1 MHLGLG
7 GGEVSNLLTAEDS
20 SEVADEGED
29 DRPVFP
35 GVAQRYRAAVFVT
48 DGEGSQS
55 CRERAAHGA
64 ILRASAAP
72 RPRVQWAAGGP
83 MTSNAEMF
91 KVYDV
96 EGREYLDF
104 VLGSGPRA
112 RS

>member
-1 MHLGLG
+1 
-7 GGEVSNLLTAEDS
+7 
-20 SEVADEGED
+20 
-29 DRPVFP
+29 
-35 GVAQRYRAAVFVT
+35 
-48 DGEGSQS
+48 
-55 CRERAAHGA
+55 
-64 ILRASAAP
+64 
-72 RPRVQWAAGGP
+72 

>member
-1 MHLGLG
+1 MLRPPGADHEETRAASMHLGLG

-55 CRERAAHGA
+55 
-64 ILRASAAP
+64 
-72 RPRVQWAAGGP
+72 
-83 MTSNAEMF
+83 
-91 KVYDV
+91 
-96 EGREYLDF
+96 
-104 VLGSGPRA
+104 
-112 RS
+112 

>member
-1 MHLGLG
+1 MHLRLG

-55 CRERAAHGA
+55 
-64 ILRASAAP
+64 
-72 RPRVQWAAGGP
+72 
-83 MTSNAEMF
+83 
-91 KVYDV
+91 
-96 EGREYLDF
+96 
-104 VLGSGPRA
+104 
-112 RS
+112 